1 MSLYTILLFLHS
13 LLRWVVLFAGFYA
26 VSRAWQGRQGK
37 KPYEKADRLGSLVF
51 VSGLHLNL
59 ILGLV
64 LYFALSPITTAA
76 FSDMAQAM
84 KTAALRFFVV
94 EHPFGML
101 VGVVVATVGSAR
113 VKRAADDAARHKRA
127 LTFYAIALLV
137 VLASIPWP
145 FYPAGRPLLF
155 LG

>member
-1 MSLYTILLFLHS
+1 
-13 LLRWVVLFAGFYA
+13 
-26 VSRAWQGRQGK
+26 
-37 KPYEKADRLGSLVF
+37 LGGVAF
-51 VSGLHLNL
+51 VAGLHLNFV
-59 ILGLV
+59 LGLV
-64 LYFALSPITTAA
+64 MYFALSPITTAA

-101 VGVVVATVGSAR
+101 IAVALATVGSAR
-113 VKRAADDAARHKRA
+113 VKRAVDDAAKHKRA
-127 LTFYAIALLV
+127 LIFYTIALLV

-155 LG
+155 VG